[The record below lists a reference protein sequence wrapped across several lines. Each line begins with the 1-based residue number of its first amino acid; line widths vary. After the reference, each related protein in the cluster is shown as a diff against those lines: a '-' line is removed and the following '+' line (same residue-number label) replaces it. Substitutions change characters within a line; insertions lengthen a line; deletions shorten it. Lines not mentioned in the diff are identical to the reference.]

1 MPESVHDNSNA
12 EQAWATFD
20 VINNDATTRNHENSS
35 DTTNQ
40 GSYTDTVC
48 CLFVFTRFNKV
59 VKEYTNLTAR

>member
-40 GSYTDTVC
+40 GSYTDAVC
-48 CLFVFTRFNKV
+48 CYV
-59 VKEYTNLTAR
+59 